1 MLQPGLCLLH
11 GFRFNA
17 EGQIFGFGQPVVAT
31 FQLLTEHLA
40 VFLAYIIEA
49 ILPGLNLNPAFKA
62 LHISSHIHKGQLKV
76 DGAVKEVQEAAPFL
90 KNGSF
95 VLLLSQLVVD
105 VLKLNGFRVITV
117 TDPTDAVREHPLK
130 RDGLLCRA
138 GNAIIPLRL
147 FNDRANL
154 LFLTLCQCVR
164 QSHSAGFC
172 LFFSAF
178 QSKQYAVPPV
188 LPTPAASAPH
198 SNCWSDRGGLSGE

>member
-11 GFRFNA
+11 GFCFNA
-17 EGQIFGFGQPVVAT
+17 KGQIFGFGQAIVAT
-31 FQLLTEHLA
+31 LQLLAEHLA
-40 VFLAYIIEA
+40 VFLTYIIEA
-49 ILPGLNLNPAFKA
+49 ILAGLNLNPAFKA

-76 DGAVKEVQEAAPFL
+76 DGAIKEVQEAAPFL
-90 KNGSF
+90 KNRSL
-95 VLLLSQLVVD
+95 VLLLSQLIVD
-105 VLKLNGFRVITV
+105 VLKLNGFRVIAITY
-117 TDPTDAVREHPLK
+117 PADAVRKHPLK

-138 GNAIIPLRL
+138 GNAIIPLRF

-154 LFLTLCQCVR
+154 LFLPLCQSVR

-188 LPTPAASAPH
+188 LPTPAASALH
-198 SNCWSDRGGLSGE
+198 SNCWSDRAGLSDE

>member
-1 MLQPGLCLLH
+1 MC
-11 GFRFNA
+11 FNT
-17 EGQIFGFGQPVVAT
+17 EGQIFGFGQTVVAT

-40 VFLAYIIEA
+40 IFLAYIIEA

-62 LHISSHIHKGQLKV
+62 LHISSHIHKGQFKV
-76 DGAVKEVQEAAPFL
+76 NGAVKEVQKAAPFL
-90 KNGSF
+90 KNGSL
-95 VLLLSQLVVD
+95 VLLLSQLVVNI
-105 VLKLNGFRVITV
+105 LKLNGFRVIAV
-117 TDPTDAVREHPLK
+117 TDPTDAVRKHPLK

-138 GNAIIPLRL
+138 GNAIIPLRF

-154 LFLTLCQCVR
+154 LFLPLCQSVR

-172 LFFSAF
+172 LFFSVF

-198 SNCWSDRGGLSGE
+198 SNCWSDRAGLSGE